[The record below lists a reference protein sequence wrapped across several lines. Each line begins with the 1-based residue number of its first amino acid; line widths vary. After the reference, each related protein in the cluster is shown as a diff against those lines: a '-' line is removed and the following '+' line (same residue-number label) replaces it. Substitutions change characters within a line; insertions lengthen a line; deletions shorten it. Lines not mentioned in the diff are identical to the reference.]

1 LRFAGLRFLVAFLLR
16 AGIARM
22 GNK

>member
-1 LRFAGLRFLVAFLLR
+1 LRFAGLRFLVAFFLR
-16 AGIARM
+16 AGIARV